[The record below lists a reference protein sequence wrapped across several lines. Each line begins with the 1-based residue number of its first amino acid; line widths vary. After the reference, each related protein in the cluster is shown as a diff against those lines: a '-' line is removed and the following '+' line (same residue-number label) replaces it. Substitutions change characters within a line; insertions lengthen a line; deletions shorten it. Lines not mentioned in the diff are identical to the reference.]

1 MFMIFQDLVL
11 KPLEIIDYFEPQNPQ
26 TGLLIA
32 DHEGCSC
39 ITWANDATNAMVDVK
54 GPNRLKKTWP

>member
-1 MFMIFQDLVL
+1 MICQDLVL
-11 KPLEIIDYFEPQNPQ
+11 KPLEIIDYFEPKYWFIENPQ

-39 ITWANDATNAMVDVK
+39 ICFCQVPEFLNLRCDQCH
-54 GPNRLKKTWP
+54 GGC